1 MGSTCVP
8 SVGPGAPRLSRGSAR
23 ATVSRVST
31 KPFIAARIE
40 EFLDRR
46 LEALFRAMGW
56 REQVIPYIGY
66 GASGFVRVMA
76 RVVLAPQWSRG
87 QLARATKE
95 FVKRRGWRSFVTAPC
110 VRAKVT
116 LTLGDRSVTVLSDRG
131 GYLDH
136 RITPHALG
144 PGWHKVTAQTAQS
157 EPVECDVRIIG
168 DEVRFGLISD
178 IDDTVLTTWLPRP
191 MIAAW
196 NSFVRDESNRQSIP
210 GMARFYQQFMDAH
223 PGAAMV
229 YLSTGAWNAYD
240 FLNRFLTVHHY
251 PKAALLLTDW
261 GPTNTGWFR
270 SGMEHKR
277 TSLLRLAADF
287 PQLKWLLVGDDGQ
300 HDPEIY
306 AEFAHS
312 HPTHV
317 AAVAIRQ
324 LSPTEQVLA
333 HGTNMPL
340 DEPEDLTDDDD
351 TWVEAPDGRGLAA
364 QLKPL
369 LDG

>member
-1 MGSTCVP
+1 MAP
-8 SVGPGAPRLSRGSAR
+8 GPGT
-23 ATVSRVST
+23 TVGRVST

-46 LEALFRAMGW
+46 LEALFRALGW
-56 REQVIPYIGY
+56 REQVLAYTGY
-66 GASGFVRVMA
+66 GSPDFVRVLA
-76 RVVLAPQWSRG
+76 RVVLVPQWSRS
-87 QLARATKE
+87 QLGRATKE
-95 FVKRRGWRSFVTAPC
+95 FVKRRGWRSFLTAPC
-110 VRAKVT
+110 VRARVSIAV
-116 LTLGDRSVTVLSDRG
+116 GDRTVEVSADRG

-136 RITPHALG
+136 RITRHQLQ
-144 PGWHKVTAQTAQS
+144 PGWQTVSLRTAQS
-157 EPVECDVRIIG
+157 DPVDCPVLVVGPEA
-168 DEVRFGLISD
+168 EFGLVSD

-210 GMARFYQQFMDAH
+210 GMARLYHRYLEAH
-223 PGAAMV
+223 PGAPMV
-229 YLSTGAWNAYD
+229 YLSTGAWNTFE
-240 FLNRFLTVHHY
+240 FLNRFLERHHY
-251 PKAALLLTDW
+251 PAGPLLLTDW

-287 PQLKWLLVGDDGQ
+287 PRLTWLLIGDDGQ

-306 AEFAHS
+306 AEFARS
-312 HPTHV
+312 HPNHV
-317 AAVAIRQ
+317 AGVAIRQ

-340 DEPEDLTDDDD
+340 EETDELAASDD
-351 TWVEAPDGRGLAA
+351 TWVEAADGRGLAA
-364 QLKPL
+364 RLRPL
-369 LDG
+369 LDD

>member
-1 MGSTCVP
+1 M
-8 SVGPGAPRLSRGSAR
+8 
-23 ATVSRVST
+23 ST

-40 EFLDRR
+40 EFVDRR
-46 LEALFRAMGW
+46 FESLFRAIGW
-56 REQVIPYIGY
+56 HEQVIPYTGY
-66 GASGFVRVMA
+66 GASGFVRVML
-76 RVVLAPQWSRG
+76 RVVLVPQWSRS
-87 QLARATKE
+87 QLGRATKE
-95 FVKRRGWRSFVTAPC
+95 FVKRRGWRSFITAPC

-116 LTLGDRSVTVLSDRG
+116 LTIGDRTITVSCDRG

-136 RITPHALG
+136 RITQHALG
-144 PGWHKVTAQTAQS
+144 PGWNTVVAQTAQS
-157 EPVECDVRIIG
+157 GPVELSVRVID
-168 DEVRFGLISD
+168 DEVRLGLVSD
-178 IDDTVLTTWLPRP
+178 IDDTILTTWLPRP

-210 GMARFYQQFMDAH
+210 GMARFYHQFLDAH

-229 YLSTGAWNAYD
+229 YLSTGAWNTYD

-251 PKAALLLTDW
+251 PRAPLLLTDW

-287 PQLKWLLVGDDGQ
+287 PHLKWLLVGDDGQ

-306 AEFAHS
+306 AEFAHD
-312 HPTHV
+312 HPSHV

-340 DEPEDLTDDDD
+340 DEPAEALTNDADI
-351 TWVEAPDGRGLAA
+351 WVEAPDGRGLAA
-364 QLKPL
+364 QLKQL
-369 LDG
+369 LGG

>member
-1 MGSTCVP
+1 M
-8 SVGPGAPRLSRGSAR
+8 
-23 ATVSRVST
+23 ST
-31 KPFIAARIE
+31 KPFIAARVE

-46 LEALFRAMGW
+46 LEALFRALGW
-56 REQVIPYIGY
+56 REQVIGYAGY
-66 GASGFVRVMA
+66 GSSEFVRVLA
-76 RVVLAPQWSRG
+76 RVVLVPQWSRS
-87 QLARATKE
+87 QLGRATKE
-95 FVKRRGWRSFVTAPC
+95 FVKRRGWRSFITAPC
-110 VRAKVT
+110 VRASVT
-116 LTLGDRSVTVLSDRG
+116 FTLGERRVTVLSDRG

-136 RITPHALG
+136 RITPHDFE
-144 PGWHKVTAQTAQS
+144 PGWHSITAQTAQS
-157 EPVECDVRIIG
+157 RPSECPVLIVG
-168 DEVRFGLISD
+168 DDTTFGLVSD
-178 IDDTVLTTWLPRP
+178 IDDTILTTWLPRP

-210 GMARFYQQFMDAH
+210 GMARFYQRFLDTH
-223 PGAAMV
+223 PGAVMV
-229 YLSTGAWNAYD
+229 YLSTGAWNT
-240 FLNRFLTVHHY
+240 FHFLTRFIDEHHY
-251 PKAALLLTDW
+251 PRGPLLLTDW

-277 TSLLRLAADF
+277 TNLLRLAADF
-287 PQLKWLLVGDDGQ
+287 PRVRWLLVGDDGQ

-306 AEFAHS
+306 AEFTRS

-340 DEPEDLTDDDD
+340 DEPDESTKTDD

-364 QLKPL
+364 QLRPL
-369 LDG
+369 LDERP

>member
-1 MGSTCVP
+1 MRQL
-8 SVGPGAPRLSRGSAR
+8 ALNRR
-23 ATVSRVST
+23 ALYGGRVST

-46 LEALFRAMGW
+46 IEGVFRALGW
-56 REQVIPYIGY
+56 REQVIAYTGY
-66 GASGFVRVMA
+66 GSDDFLRVMA
-76 RVVLAPQWSRG
+76 RVKLVPQWSRS
-87 QLARATKE
+87 QLGVVTKE
-95 FVKRRGWRSFVTAPC
+95 FVKRRGWRNFFLTASC
-110 VRAKVT
+110 VRARVT
-116 LTLGDRSVTVLSDRG
+116 ITVGDQTVHATTDRG

-136 RITPHALG
+136 RIVDHRLA
-144 PGWHKVTAQTAQS
+144 PGWQQVIVRSTKSDAVA
-157 EPVECDVRIIG
+157 CDILII
-168 DEVRFGLISD
+168 DRNARFGLISD

-196 NSFVRDESNRQSIP
+196 NTFVRDESNRQSIP
-210 GMARFYQQFMDAH
+210 GMARFYHRYLDAH
-223 PGAAMV
+223 AGAPML
-229 YLSTGAWNAYD
+229 YLSTGAWNTYD
-240 FLNRFLTVHHY
+240 FLKRFLRQHNY
-251 PKAALLLTDW
+251 PKGPLLLTDW

-277 TSLLRLAADF
+277 TSLLRLAAEF
-287 PQLKWLLVGDDGQ
+287 PRISWLLVGDDGQ

-333 HGTNMPL
+333 HGTNIPL
-340 DEPEDLTDDDD
+340 EEAEELAGAD
-351 TWVEAPDGRGLAA
+351 TIWVAAPDGRGLVA
-364 QLKPL
+364 QLRTAL
-369 LDG
+369 GGTAGG

>member
-1 MGSTCVP
+1 M
-8 SVGPGAPRLSRGSAR
+8 
-23 ATVSRVST
+23 ST

-46 LEALFRAMGW
+46 VEAVFRAIGW
-56 REQVIPYIGY
+56 REQVIAYTGY
-66 GASGFVRVMA
+66 GSSDFLRVMA
-76 RVVLAPQWSRG
+76 RVKLVPQWSRS
-87 QLARATKE
+87 QLGRATKE
-95 FVKRRGWRSFVTAPC
+95 FVKRRGWRSFLTAPC
-110 VRAKVT
+110 VRVPVT
-116 LTLGDRSVTVLSDRG
+116 LTVDGRTVYAPTDRG

-136 RITPHALG
+136 RVFSHDLE
-144 PGWHKVTAQTAQS
+144 PGWRQVTLRTAGS
-157 EPVECDVRIIG
+157 DPVSCDVLVVG
-168 DEVRFGLISD
+168 DDARFGLLSD

-210 GMARFYQQFMDAH
+210 GMARFYHRCLDAH
-223 PGAAMV
+223 PGAPMI
-229 YLSTGAWNAYD
+229 YLSTGAWNTYD
-240 FLNRFLTVHHY
+240 FLTRFLERHNY
-251 PKAALLLTDW
+251 PTGPLLLTDW

-277 TSLLRLAADF
+277 TSLLRLAAEF
-287 PQLKWLLVGDDGQ
+287 PGIAWVLVGDDGQ

-306 AEFAHS
+306 AEFANS
-312 HPTHV
+312 HPSHV

-340 DEPEDLTDDDD
+340 EEADVLAGTDSS
-351 TWVEAPDGRGLAA
+351 WVEAPDGRGLAA
-364 QLKPL
+364 KLRSALKP
-369 LDG
+369 DPAD